1 MAKPRRLVS
10 ALLGACLAAC
20 APGAT
25 TADPLNAALEERIG
39 AKAGLGDV
47 EITAWW
53 QLEQGG
59 RSARIWGN
67 GVGVWKQKVQF
78 RLSRD
83 EVVSLLKMLLAAD
96 FGSMRPPAS
105 SVPPNPTAGSPRRLV
120 GELTVVVGSLQK
132 TLQQRD
138 RGEQSEP
145 LRELIQSILNVGEK
159 AAKAGVTASS
169 LQDGL
174 RKLSAGTL
182 APETF
187 EAVAQRREDPK
198 GASAG
203 ESWLLRLNGLRIT
216 DRLMPKG
223 QAPPPP
229 RILTLS
235 REDLLR
241 LARLLEEN
249 DPGALP
255 NKLYAPAYTDVRIE
269 VFGQGRTIPA
279 RAYLGVT
286 RETHGARQQAFDRL
300 YEAFRALH
308 ERAQKDGTPDADP
321 ERKRYP
327 ERARPNA
334 EPAPTS
340 SPAAP

>member
-105 SVPPNPTAGSPRRLV
+105 SVPPTPKTGSPRRLV

-187 EAVAQRREDPK
+187 EAVAQRREETK
-198 GASAG
+198 SGGGG
-203 ESWLLRLNGLRIT
+203 ESWVLRINGLRVT

-223 QAPPPP
+223 QTPPPP
-229 RILTLS
+229 RELTLS
-235 REDLLR
+235 RADFLR
-241 LARLLEEN
+241 IVKLLEDN
-249 DPGALP
+249 DPTALP
-255 NKLYAPAYTDVRIE
+255 RNVYAPAYTDVTIE
-269 VFGQGRTIPA
+269 ILDRDRTIAA
-279 RAYLGVT
+279 RPYLGVT
-286 RETHGARQQAFDRL
+286 SETHGPRQQAFDRI

-308 ERAQKDGTPDADP
+308 ERVQKEGTPVA
-321 ERKRYP
+321 ERR
-327 ERARPNA
+327 
-334 EPAPTS
+334 
-340 SPAAP
+340 